1 MDAARGV
8 DGMKTSAVRNALSGG
23 RILSAMALAAGLTL
37 ATGALSQPASAAAKS
52 PVVVGDLCSCT
63 GPEAST
69 ISQTTAVVQA
79 WASSINAKGGLNGHK
94 VQIVVKDDGYNPSTS
109 LAEAEALVEQN
120 HIIALFDNS
129 DEDQIWATY
138 MLKAKVPVLGATESE
153 AGYKNSDF
161 FPPGATFN
169 FGIGAAAIAAQKAG
183 IKKQA
188 NFYCVEVAICQSATV
203 QAKALLPKV
212 GITQVYA
219 AGIGFAAPNYSA
231 QCLAAKQAGATAL
244 SVGDASGVVTKVAQ
258 DCATQG
264 YTPIELGNDGT
275 VAIAWLGI
283 PAMEGNID
291 VQPEIPWF
299 VHNAATK
306 PMYDALNK
314 YAPSVITGP
323 NFGEVVV
330 QSWAAGNE
338 LQLAAAH
345 LGAHP
350 TAADIIRG
358 LYALPKGTTLNGI
371 SPPITFTKG
380 KPSSHPCFY
389 EMGIKH
395 AKFVQLNGGKPFCTP
410 NSLATP

>member
-1 MDAARGV
+1 
-8 DGMKTSAVRNALSGG
+8 
-23 RILSAMALAAGLTL
+23 
-37 ATGALSQPASAAAKS
+37 
-52 PVVVGDLCSCT
+52 
-63 GPEAST
+63 
-69 ISQTTAVVQA
+69 
-79 WASSINAKGGLNGHK
+79 
-94 VQIVVKDDGYNPSTS
+94 
-109 LAEAEALVEQN
+109 
-120 HIIALFDNS
+120 
-129 DEDQIWATY
+129 
-138 MLKAKVPVLGATESE
+138 
-153 AGYKNSDF
+153 
-161 FPPGATFN
+161 
-169 FGIGAAAIAAQKAG
+169 
-183 IKKQA
+183 
-188 NFYCVEVAICQSATV
+188 
-203 QAKALLPKV
+203 
-212 GITQVYA
+212 
-219 AGIGFAAPNYSA
+219 
-231 QCLAAKQAGATAL
+231 
-244 SVGDASGVVTKVAQ
+244 VGDASGVVTKVAQ

-283 PAMEGNID
+283 PAMNGNID